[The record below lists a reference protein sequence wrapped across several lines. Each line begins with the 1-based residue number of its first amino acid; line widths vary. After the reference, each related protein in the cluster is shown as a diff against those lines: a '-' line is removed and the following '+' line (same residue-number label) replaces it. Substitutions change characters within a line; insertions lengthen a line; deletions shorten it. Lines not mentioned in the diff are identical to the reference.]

1 VYKVGLSS
9 VRLLMSVG
17 DLLIGW
23 QLLRQAEVAL
33 RALGGEVGAKDTAF
47 YNGKVA
53 VASFFAKNV
62 LPELSASRAIVE
74 NVDNAIMELDEAS
87 F

>member
-1 VYKVGLSS
+1 VGLSS

-33 RALGGEVGAKDTAF
+33 RALGGEVSAKDTAF

-62 LPELSASRAIVE
+62 LPELSASRTIVE